1 MQENLLNI
9 NHQEMY
15 NIKYDLDM
23 AIRKA
28 VSSVDKPGETA
39 TVTLKIDMMLVEQ
52 FEDRGGVEIAPMF
65 YSCTVTKKSELMR
78 EKNATPGLYV
88 WEDDLGALNAVST
101 DQQVS
106 VFDMEGTGDD

>member
-39 TVTLKIDMMLVEQ
+39 TVTLKI
-52 FEDRGGVEIAPMF
+52 EIGRAH
-65 YSCTVTKKSELMR
+65 V
-78 EKNATPGLYV
+78 
-88 WEDDLGALNAVST
+88 
-101 DQQVS
+101 
-106 VFDMEGTGDD
+106 